1 MFIKNQGFYDKIYDC
16 NKSRGSRTEFIH
28 VRNKIRGSRANYKL
42 LLVGFFLKEPT
53 QAG

>member
-1 MFIKNQGFYDKIYDC
+1 MTKYMIVTKAEVLGPSLY
-16 NKSRGSRTEFIH
+16 H